1 MKKRLLAFTLAVAC
15 TVGTFSV
22 ATALEEPIRIE
33 AAAKK
38 KTKAPSVEKIRTA
51 VKNTHSETY
60 KYMGAL
66 SKKDMNLRY
75 GLKESWYSSAKA
87 DVFNSTGNI
96 DEVVIVKA
104 KNKTSKNKIKKALK
118 AYLKYQQTEAFLY
131 PKDVPK
137 VQATRIYEKDNY
149 VCYLCIGSIS
159 KDISEGGDEDK
170 QFAAY
175 KAENEKAVKAI
186 KKLFELCVWNLLK
199 PGIIVNMKFI
209 KEQKLWYSAVC
220 YF

>member
-1 MKKRLLAFTLAVAC
+1 MALVLAFVCAVGTVSAVA
-15 TVGTFSV
+15 VEQPV
-22 ATALEEPIRIE
+22 MVE
-33 AAAKK
+33 AATKK
-38 KTKAPSVEKIRTA
+38 KAPSVDKIRTA

-66 SKKDMNLRY
+66 SKEDMNTRY

-104 KNKTSKNKIKKALK
+104 KNKSSKNKIKKALK

-131 PKDVPK
+131 PKDVAK

-149 VCYLCIGSIS
+149 VCYICIGSIS
-159 KDISEGGDEDK
+159 RDISESGDEAK
-170 QFAAY
+170 QVAAY

-186 KKLFELCVWNLLK
+186 KKLF
-199 PGIIVNMKFI
+199 
-209 KEQKLWYSAVC
+209 
-220 YF
+220 

>member
-186 KKLFELCVWNLLK
+186 KKLF
-199 PGIIVNMKFI
+199 
-209 KEQKLWYSAVC
+209 
-220 YF
+220 

>member
-1 MKKRLLAFTLAVAC
+1 MKRRLLVFALVVAC

-22 ATALEEPIRIE
+22 ATAVDEPINVD

-38 KTKAPSVEKIRTA
+38 KTKAPSVDKIRTA
-51 VKNTHSETY
+51 VKKTHSETY

-66 SKKDMNLRY
+66 SKENMNIRY

-104 KNKTSKNKIKKALK
+104 KNKSSKNKIKKALK

-137 VQATRIYEKDNY
+137 VQAARIYEKDNY
-149 VCYLCIGSIS
+149 VCYICIGSIS
-159 KDISEGGDEDK
+159 KDISESGDEEK
-170 QFAAY
+170 QFVAY
-175 KAENEKAVKAI
+175 KAENEKAIKAI
-186 KKLFELCVWNLLK
+186 KKLF
-199 PGIIVNMKFI
+199 
-209 KEQKLWYSAVC
+209 
-220 YF
+220 

>member
-1 MKKRLLAFTLAVAC
+1 MKKRLLALVLALAC
-15 TVGTFSV
+15 TVGTISTV
-22 ATALEEPIRIE
+22 TAVEQPVTVE
-33 AAAKK
+33 AATKK
-38 KTKAPSVEKIRTA
+38 KAPTVDKIRTA

-60 KYMGAL
+60 KYMRVL
-66 SKKDMNLRY
+66 SKEDMNLRY

-87 DVFNSTGNI
+87 DIFNSTKNI

-104 KNKTSKNKIKKALK
+104 KNKSSKNKIKKALK

-137 VQATRIYEKDNY
+137 VQATRIYEKGNY
-149 VCYLCIGSIS
+149 VCYICIGSIS
-159 KDISEGGDEDK
+159 RDISESGDEEK

-186 KKLFELCVWNLLK
+186 KKLF
-199 PGIIVNMKFI
+199 
-209 KEQKLWYSAVC
+209 
-220 YF
+220 